1 MIRITLLFYVLFT
14 VMNCMEITQQ
24 HLPNAQANQFNVQ
37 NNLHHTLINTNNTPN
52 QNDEEIYLEP
62 NNLNSLAAPRRRPL
76 GLKVCQW
83 VFNLINEVLPI
94 LLPIS
99 PGLSMSILNF
109 MARGSVNL
117 NVAPIILMLNLLLLA
132 IFQSVPT
139 EESGEFLGED
149 FSPLSP
155 NSILY
160 QSTTFNV
167 VVVVLVQELLNAMR
181 FVRWRK
187 LRTLPQEE
195 VQAPIPENMTFLYK
209 GLSQINLMVP
219 AMMSSLPP
227 NIAIPLSLASM
238 VQSIDQELI
247 LLLACING
255 MVVWNYSLPDI
266 NIIGL
271 ILGFAVYYIAK
282 ILKKNVDLLWT
293 RKINN

>member
-14 VMNCMEITQQ
+14 VMNCMEIPQQ
-24 HLPNAQANQFNVQ
+24 HLPNGQANQFNVQ

-167 VVVVLVQELLNAMR
+167 VVIVLVQELLNAMR

-266 NIIGL
+266 NIVGL

>member
-1 MIRITLLFYVLFT
+1 
-14 VMNCMEITQQ
+14 MEITQQ

-167 VVVVLVQELLNAMR
+167 VVIVLVQELLNAMR

>member
-167 VVVVLVQELLNAMR
+167 VVIVLVQELLNAMR